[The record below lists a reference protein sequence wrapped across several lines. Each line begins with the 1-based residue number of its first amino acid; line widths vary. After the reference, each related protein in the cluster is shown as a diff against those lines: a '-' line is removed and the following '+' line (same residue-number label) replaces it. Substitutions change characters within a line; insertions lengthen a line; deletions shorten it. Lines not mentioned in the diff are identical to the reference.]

1 MLERKNYY
9 WLHVGDIC
17 AIALVTVIGFASHG
31 SLDTADLRMLTTFV
45 PLLVAW
51 YLISPF
57 LGVFQSDVITDWHKL
72 WRPALAMVYA
82 APFAAWLRAIMLDT
96 ATSWIFIGVLAAVSA
111 AGIMIWRGLYWL
123 VVCRD
128 KVQNG

>member
-1 MLERKNYY
+1 MRRKNYY
-9 WLHVGDIC
+9 WLHAGDIC
-17 AIALVTVIGFASHG
+17 VIALVTIIGFATHG
-31 SLDTADLRMLTTFV
+31 SLDTASLRMLTTFIPV
-45 PLLVAW
+45 LVAW

-57 LGVFQSDVITDWHKL
+57 LGVYQSEVITDWHKL

-96 ATSWIFIGVLAAVSA
+96 TTSWIFIGVLAIVIAV
-111 AGIMIWRGLYWL
+111 GIMIWRALYWL

>member
-17 AIALVTVIGFASHG
+17 AIALVTGIGFASHG
-31 SLDTADLRMLTTFV
+31 SLDTAGLRMLTTFV

-51 YLISPF
+51 YFISPF
-57 LGVFQSDVITDWHKL
+57 LGVFQGDVITDWHKL

-82 APFAAWLRAIMLDT
+82 APFAAWLRAIFLDT

-111 AGIMIWRGLYWL
+111 VGIMIWRGLYWL

>member
-1 MLERKNYY
+1 MERKNYY

-31 SLDTADLRMLTTFV
+31 SLDTAGLRMLTTFV

-51 YLISPF
+51 FLISPF
-57 LGVFQSDVITDWHKL
+57 LGVFQSDVITDWQKL

>member
-1 MLERKNYY
+1 MRRKNYY

-31 SLDTADLRMLTTFV
+31 SLDTAGLHLLTTFV

-57 LGVFQSDVITDWHKL
+57 LGVYQNEIISDWRKL
-72 WRPALAMVYA
+72 WRPALAMLYA
-82 APFAAWLRAIMLDT
+82 APFAAWLRAIFLDT
-96 ATSWIFIGVLAAVSA
+96 AISWLFILVLAAVSA
-111 AGIMIWRGLYWL
+111 AGILVWRGLFWW
-123 VVCRD
+123 VVGRD
-128 KVQNG
+128 KVQDG